1 MEEEEKG
8 TRKTTFDEQVGYNAL
23 KLSTTII
30 INTSSMDYQMIYL
43 MFHTL
48 QANHSCRGSD
58 RNQRNEDILSRDSDD
73 SIGDLEH
80 YVRLVDYNSVYQNPE
95 GTTTIFTVFLIVNST
110 LGSGLLNF
118 PKTFDDA
125 GGIIAASVVQVILLV
140 FVMTSLMAL
149 AYASDQCGTDGAE
162 NIQVSISI

>member
-1 MEEEEKG
+1 MH
-8 TRKTTFDEQVGYNAL
+8 
-23 KLSTTII
+23 
-30 INTSSMDYQMIYL
+30 INYLILNDYHRIFLMDYQIIYI
-43 MFHTL
+43 MFYAL
-48 QANHSCRGSD
+48 QANHSSRGSD
-58 RNQRNEDILSRDSDD
+58 RNQRNEDIVSRDSDD